1 MGGKGEGRMAH
12 IGDRLRSLIVLL
24 SRGWVKG
31 LGGNWEGRRVG
42 SRIAA
47 VPPVCMCCMCVYVY
61 MCVFM
66 PEILDI
72 NSHFIER

>member
-1 MGGKGEGRMAH
+1 MAH

-31 LGGNWEGRRVG
+31 WGIGKGEGGFANRCSTACLFVC
-42 SRIAA
+42 A
-47 VPPVCMCCMCVYVY
+47 V
-61 MCVFM
+61 CVFM

-72 NSHFIER
+72 NSHFIGR